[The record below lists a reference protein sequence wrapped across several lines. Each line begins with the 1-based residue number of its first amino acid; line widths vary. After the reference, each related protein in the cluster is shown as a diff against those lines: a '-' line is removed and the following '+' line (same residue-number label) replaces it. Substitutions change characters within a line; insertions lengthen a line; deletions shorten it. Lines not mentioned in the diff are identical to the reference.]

1 MSNNLKTIKLNLWRL
16 FWKYPHLKN
25 SNYNQVVAFY
35 WREFHNFEIS
45 SEIIKILPSVESISR
60 QRRKLAETHQ
70 EFRPDKKEVI
80 ESRINQTEKILEECR
95 ESWPYE

>member
-1 MSNNLKTIKLNLWRL
+1 VSNNLKTIKLNLWRL
-16 FWKYPHLKN
+16 FWKYPELKN
-25 SNYNQVVAFY
+25 ANYNQVVAFY

-60 QRRKLAETHQ
+60 QRRKLAEIHQ

-80 ESRINQTEKILEECR
+80 ESRLNQSKEILE
-95 ESWPYE
+95 SVKD

>member
-25 SNYNQVVAFY
+25 SNYNQVVAYY

-45 SEIIKILPSVESISR
+45 EVIIKILPSVESISR
-60 QRRKLAETHQ
+60 QRRKLAERY
-70 EFRPDKKEVI
+70 EIFRPTNSKRLNQIYQQKRWI
-80 ESRINQTEKILEECR
+80 E
-95 ESWPYE
+95 ESVKD